1 MPADPREGMGTRNV
15 RLSTSTQPGGGSMW
29 SRVPLMALI
38 LLLSCTNTRPG
49 PASPT
54 SVATVADRTL
64 QPTSVDT
71 GSSTLVVRQR
81 YRGPDYYIEGSVGF
95 VEVSSPGAA
104 EVARL
109 ERQIAGRGDRRFSL
123 RPGTYS
129 LTSWQRPCDGNCQD
143 GFDPPVDGCES
154 SFTVGRGETV
164 IALVT
169 VTPGS
174 GCTIVLS

>member
-1 MPADPREGMGTRNV
+1 MDMRNI
-15 RLSTSTQPGGGSMW
+15 RLSTSTQRGPEPWW
-29 SRVPLMALI
+29 SKVSLAALI
-38 LLLSCTNTRPG
+38 VLLSCTNARPA
-49 PASPT
+49 PATPT
-54 SVATVADRTL
+54 SVATNAGPSS
-64 QPTSVDT
+64 QPTSVDA

-95 VEVSSPGAA
+95 VEVASPGAA

-109 ERQIAGRGDRRFSL
+109 ERQITGRGDRRFSL
-123 RPGTYS
+123 QPGTYS

-143 GFDPPVDGCES
+143 GFDPPVDGCEL
-154 SFTVGRGETV
+154 SFTVGRAETV
-164 IALVT
+164 IAVVT